1 MTGTKTDKRGRDEEV
16 VGRQRSAARREE
28 GGSLRE
34 RQLAGGEGFLDED
47 KYVLTASGAGYA
59 EGRGEVGGVEGAAHV
74 GYELEW
80 AEHGVLI
87 LELSALVATP
97 LQRAL
102 DGVGGRDAGEEEQ
115 LLAVRISFLTMSIV
129 CATRPTRVPGIAP
142 NPVTPL
148 FFSIAGDVV
157 YTRDHT
163 PCMPLLRA
171 GLVVPFIASTAR
183 AAAAISSSTPGA
195 DLPKPLSLLFL
206 IASIRRLSDS
216 SMSLSLQ
223 TIRMIE
229 TEPSKTVFGWALRGK
244 RLELEGPVDAE
255 RQNAS
260 ACATLN
266 GGRSLTFDGAKEKWN
281 AMPI

>member
-1 MTGTKTDKRGRDEEV
+1 MLATSLNGPNMACSYWNSVRWSPRHSNVPWMELVDGM
-16 VGRQRSAARREE
+16 QARKN
-28 GGSLRE
+28 S
-34 RQLAGGEGFLDED
+34 F
-47 KYVLTASGAGYA
+47 S
-59 EGRGEVGGVEGAAHV
+59 H
-74 GYELEW
+74 
-80 AEHGVLI
+80 
-87 LELSALVATP
+87 
-97 LQRAL
+97 
-102 DGVGGRDAGEEEQ
+102 
-115 LLAVRISFLTMSIV
+115 VRISFLTMSIV